1 MKAGVDSLIALKRA
15 HAKVK
20 RVFKVDRLDDE
31 VCEDLDTVRTAAAA
45 LRWASRRQR
54 PGLPAPEVIAA
65 AYEDPEMGSG
75 WRPVH
80 GLGRRRMADLLEA
93 YKVRASHCSGWA
105 TAHSRSVAG
114 GRWREL
120 RKR

>member
-1 MKAGVDSLIALKRA
+1 MKAGVDSLSS
-15 HAKVK
+15 
-20 RVFKVDRLDDE
+20 LDDA
-31 VCEDLDTVRTAAAA
+31 EDDLEEAPIDEIARKRTLRRLRKVRTAAAA
-45 LRWASRRQR
+45 LRWASRWQR

-65 AYEDPEMGSG
+65 AYRRPEMGSG

-80 GLGRRRMADLLEA
+80 GLGEERMADLLEA

>member
-1 MKAGVDSLIALKRA
+1 MKARVNSLIALNQA

-20 RVFKVDRLDDE
+20 RVLKVDRLEDE

-65 AYEDPEMGSG
+65 AYRMPKVGSG
-75 WRPVH
+75 WRPVL
-80 GLGRRRMADLLEA
+80 GLGEERMADLLEA

-114 GRWREL
+114 GRW
-120 RKR
+120 